1 MPSPLANFPVRER
14 GVFTFLPC
22 SLPTNQS
29 LLISSLRG
37 ASVRQEWG
45 GSIMKRQIAAINL
58 KRQDLGLI
66 DEALRIKLRDF
77 LRQRRRRAGAAGPGP
92 IPQRT
97 NSISW

>member
-1 MPSPLANFPVRER
+1 
-14 GVFTFLPC
+14 
-22 SLPTNQS
+22 
-29 LLISSLRG
+29 
-37 ASVRQEWG
+37 
-45 GSIMKRQIAAINL
+45 MKRQIAAINL